1 MKSSIKSVHEEV
13 KQDDEWEQV
22 MAHLPSEIDVEAS
35 ARQAKALQRRREI
48 KSGVDLLRVV
58 FAYAVCDWSLRMVGA
73 WCGIIG
79 LGDLSDVAIL
89 KRLRKCQTWLGG
101 MIFRILEVRKVQV
114 KSRGGV
120 RLRIMDGTWVSKPGS
135 TGTDWRIHLSL
146 DLGHLCVDGLE
157 ITDAKSGETFGH
169 CSTYPEDIRM
179 GDRGYAYSDSMGA
192 VLVNAGKLVVRINW
206 QNVPLETPDGRKFD
220 LIANLQRSD
229 ATICEHEVRFHAR
242 GMCFPLR
249 LIVGTL
255 PQAVADKARH
265 RIRKIYRK
273 KGKTP
278 DQRTL
283 LAAGFI
289 LLVTNLSV
297 TEWPA
302 QEVLQLYRV
311 RWQVEL
317 LIKRMKSIL
326 DLDHLRALEA
336 QLSQVYLL
344 GKMLAV
350 LLLDGFF
357 QQAQSCCPTWFFQT
371 DRPLNIWRLTTLFF
385 EHLRQIV
392 RGHFTLQTILNALP
406 RMERFLCNSPR
417 VRPLQFAQ
425 ARAVL
430 SRLSGEGVS
439 NAILAH

>member
-1 MKSSIKSVHEEV
+1 MKSSIKSMQEEV
-13 KQDDEWEQV
+13 RNRDEWEHV
-22 MAHLPSEIDVEAS
+22 IALITREIDVEAS
-35 ARQAKALQRRREI
+35 ARQAKALRRRREI
-48 KSGVDLLRVV
+48 KSGMDLLRVV
-58 FAYAVCDWSLRMVGA
+58 FAYAVCDWSLRMVGI
-73 WCGIIG
+73 WCGVIG
-79 LGDLSDVAIL
+79 LGNLSDVAIL
-89 KRLRKCQTWLGG
+89 KRLRNCQTWLGG
-101 MIFRILEVRKVQV
+101 MVVRVLEARKVQI

-169 CSTYPEDIRM
+169 CSTHPDDIRM
-179 GDRGYAYSDSMGA
+179 GDRGYAYANSMGV
-192 VLVNAGKLVVRINW
+192 VLASGGRLVVRINW

-220 LIANLQRSD
+220 LIANLQRST
-229 ATICEHEVRFHAR
+229 TITCDQEVRFRAL
-242 GMCFPLR
+242 GMCFPVR

-255 PQAVADKARH
+255 PQAVADQARH
-265 RIRKIYRK
+265 RIRKMYRK

-283 LAAGFI
+283 LAAGYI
-289 LLVTNLSV
+289 LLVTNLPV

-302 QEVLQLYRV
+302 HEVLQLYRV

-326 DLDHLRALEA
+326 NLDHLRALDIH
-336 QLSQVYLL
+336 LSQVYLL
-344 GKMLAV
+344 GKMMAV

-357 QQAQSCCPTWFFQT
+357 QQTLSCSPAWFTQT
-371 DRPLNIWRLTTLFF
+371 NRPLNIWRLTTLFF
-385 EHLRQIV
+385 DHLRQIV
-392 RGHFTLQTILNALP
+392 RGHITLQIIFAALP

-417 VRPLQFAQ
+417 KRPLQFAQ
-425 ARAVL
+425 ARALL
-430 SRLSGEGVS
+430 SSLSMDGS
-439 NAILAH
+439 PNAIH

>member
-1 MKSSIKSVHEEV
+1 MESSIKSIQAGVENE
-13 KQDDEWEQV
+13 DEWEDV
-22 MAHLPSEIDVEAS
+22 MALLPGEIDVEAS

-48 KSGVDLLRVV
+48 KSGMDLLRVV
-58 FAYAVCDWSLRMVGA
+58 FAYAVCDWSLRMVGV
-73 WCGIIG
+73 WCGVIG
-79 LGDLSDVAIL
+79 LGNLSDVAIL
-89 KRLRKCQTWLGG
+89 KRLRNCQTWLGG
-101 MIFRILEVRKVQV
+101 MIFRILEARKLQVQ
-114 KSRGGV
+114 SRGGV

-169 CSTYPEDIRM
+169 CSTHPEDIRM
-179 GDRGYAYSDSMGA
+179 GDRGYAYSDSMGG
-192 VLVNAGKLVVRINW
+192 VLASGGRLVVRINW
-206 QNVPLETPDGRKFD
+206 QNVPLETADGRKFD
-220 LIANLQRSD
+220 LIANLPRSTTTTCD
-229 ATICEHEVRFHAR
+229 QEVRFRAL

-255 PQAVADKARH
+255 PQAVADKARQ
-265 RIRKIYRK
+265 RIRKMYRK

-283 LAAGFI
+283 LAAGFVI
-289 LLVTNLSV
+289 LVTNLPV

-302 QEVLQLYRV
+302 HAVLQLYRV

-326 DLDHLRALEA
+326 NLDHLRALDTH
-336 QLSQVYLL
+336 LSQVYLL
-344 GKMLAV
+344 GKMMAV

-357 QQAQSCCPTWFFQT
+357 QQTLLYRPAWFTQT

-385 EHLRQIV
+385 DHLRQIV
-392 RGHFTLQTILNALP
+392 RGHITLQIIFEVLP

-417 VRPLQFAQ
+417 KRPLQFAQ
-425 ARAVL
+425 ARALL
-430 SRLSGEGVS
+430 SNLSLERSS